1 MVSQADAARC
11 QDEVALVRAS
21 AVARAAP
28 AHPVVTELV
37 PFRIGGR
44 LLVTAPGSLIVRLGG
59 LTFPF
64 APRLA
69 LDFPLPLDLFLPF
82 WGGA

>member
-1 MVSQADAARC
+1 MVPQADAARC
-11 QDEVALVRAS
+11 QDEVALVGAA

-37 PFRIGGR
+37 PFRVGGC
-44 LLVTAPGSLIVRLGG
+44 LLVTAPGRLIVRLGG

-64 APRLA
+64 VSRP